1 MKKLSIILVDWNGYS
16 LRRNKVL
23 GENSIKCGLGRI
35 LDKMNKYHAGMDFE
49 LNLIINCKD
58 EDEQNSQW
66 YTLPFL
72 FKNYWSLTNEKYKSL
87 QNKYPFINNVYFRD
101 NTDMDIGAYNH
112 GLDILRSENYQG
124 DVLFMNTSV
133 ILPSRDG
140 WLGDYQR
147 LFYREDNTGL
157 CGTTLNHN
165 NNISQPP
172 IFMPHVQSFFLYTNT
187 DILMK
192 VFDNRLPCNSSNTNS
207 VFISD
212 GSTYSEKDRIIVN
225 GEIGIS
231 QRVLNQGYSI
241 RCSSFPDFNYKNG
254 DDWLIPVY
262 DIRYKRKYLQ
272 FANQA

>member
-49 LNLIINCKD
+49 LNLIVNCND
-58 EDEQNSQW
+58 EDEQNSKW
-66 YTLPFL
+66 YTLPSL
-72 FKNYWSLTNEKYKSL
+72 FKNYWRLTNEKYKSL

-140 WLGDYQR
+140 WLVNYQR

-157 CGTTLNHN
+157 CGTTLNYN
-165 NNISQPP
+165 NYISQPP

-187 DILMK
+187 DVLMK
-192 VFDNRLPCNSSNTNS
+192 VFDNRLPCKSLNTNS
-207 VFISD
+207 VFTSD
-212 GSTYSEKDRIIVN
+212 QSIYSEKARIIVN

-231 QRVLNQGYSI
+231 QRVLNEGYSI

-262 DIRYKRKYLQ
+262 DIRYKRKYRQ